1 MPAEGSAVHGRH
13 CPSLLL
19 SPVKSLQ
26 MTNPQGLGQG
36 FYCIRFQTQLVF
48 NSFSLNSRNKFW
60 ETFQQCCLVESQKI
74 LVKHHLKG
82 W

>member
-1 MPAEGSAVHGRH
+1 MPAEGSSVHGRH

-48 NSFSLNSRNKFW
+48 IPLVLIQETNFGKPFNNAALLKAKKSLLN
-60 ETFQQCCLVESQKI
+60 I
-74 LVKHHLKG
+74 I
-82 W
+82 